1 VNRNGKNWLDRF
13 HFKLNLKS
21 INPEKHPRKP
31 AMSSYP
37 CWIN

>member
-21 INPEKHPRKP
+21 INPDRIYQRHARSIPESPP
-31 AMSSYP
+31 
-37 CWIN
+37 